1 MTSNTPLDYLT
12 SQGLTI
18 SINNNKL
25 NIKPSYLVTSEI
37 IDYIKQ
43 HKDSLKSQLLAVSK
57 RVGKLTQL
65 ETLTPQQQLWLNQI
79 AHILKVSSEYL
90 LRQQLIDQYDLVE
103 LLDKEPVLVAS
114 CIRTSPYWLKIDG

>member
-1 MTSNTPLDYLT
+1 MTSNNPLDYLT

-25 NIKPSYLVTSEI
+25 NIKPSYLVTPEM

-43 HKDSLKSQLLAVSK
+43 HKDSLKSQLLITSQSV
-57 RVGKLTQL
+57 RKLIQL

-79 AHILKVSSEYL
+79 AHILKVTSDYL
-90 LRQQLIDQYDLVE
+90 LEHQLIDEYDLVE
-103 LLDKEPVLVAS
+103 LLDKAPAIVAN
-114 CIRTSPYWLKIDG
+114 CIKTSPYWLKNS